1 MKSYKKTYFLQSIL
15 ELPNILLM
23 VSLTLCPP
31 MFVACLFDNYGLIKS
46 FLMILV
52 FPIVLSIVYLII
64 YLPMLLINLIIWI
77 FIKPSISI
85 NVDSINN
92 NGKERLFKNLAKI
105 EFSIGYRS
113 PTVFVLISKNDIH
126 PPFRIKNHPLKI
138 IKFLK
143 NKFGDNFVNKDKKSN
158 KIFTIICAVLG
169 IILTV
174 IILVNFL

>member
-77 FIKPSISI
+77 FITE
-85 NVDSINN
+85 
-92 NGKERLFKNLAKI
+92 GKKCGNQRVYCSTKT
-105 EFSIGYRS
+105 SY
-113 PTVFVLISKNDIH
+113 
-126 PPFRIKNHPLKI
+126 
-138 IKFLK
+138 
-143 NKFGDNFVNKDKKSN
+143 
-158 KIFTIICAVLG
+158 G
-169 IILTV
+169 IWS
-174 IILVNFL
+174 